1 VIFLSVG
8 ASGFVSVIDSVSLIV
23 SRFLVVDYLI
33 DVTFALFQDELWIGA
48 IVGIYSSDLNLLK
61 T

>member
-33 DVTFALFQDELWIGA
+33 DVTFALF
-48 IVGIYSSDLNLLK
+48 
-61 T
+61 